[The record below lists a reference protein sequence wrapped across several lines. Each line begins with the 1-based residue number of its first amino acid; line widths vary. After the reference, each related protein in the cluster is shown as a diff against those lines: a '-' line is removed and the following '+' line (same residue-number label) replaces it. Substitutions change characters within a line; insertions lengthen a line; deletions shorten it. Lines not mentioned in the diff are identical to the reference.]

1 MNVDYIRER
10 DRFEH
15 YVENFTGNYKEIKRW
30 YREIIYNKKG
40 QTIYS
45 TLVDYRTGA
54 TIISMGSICD
64 EPLAYR
70 VKVSCPDTSQVL
82 LKRTDFRDAKG
93 RLMASKVKC
102 WLDIFDISKVTKDI
116 EFNDFYVKD
125 HNGKV
130 CRVIAIE
137 KLYGKQYER

>member
-1 MNVDYIRER
+1 MNSDYIR
-10 DRFEH
+10 DKDKEH
-15 YVENFTGNYKEIKRW
+15 YIEDFTGTYREIKKW

-45 TLVDYRTGA
+45 RLVDYRTGA
-54 TIISMGSICD
+54 TVIALGSICD

-70 VKVSCPDTSQVL
+70 VKLTCPDTSQVL
-82 LKRTDFRDAKG
+82 LKRTDFKDAKG
-93 RLMASKVKC
+93 RVMASRVKC

>member
-1 MNVDYIRER
+1 MNMDYIREK

-15 YVENFTGNYKEIKRW
+15 YIESFTGNYREIKKW

-45 TLVDYRTGA
+45 RLVDYRTGA
-54 TIISMGSICD
+54 TIASMGSICD

-70 VKVSCPDTSQVL
+70 VKISCPDTSQVL

-102 WLDIFDISKVTKDI
+102 WLDIFDISKVTRDI